1 MHLEIVPG
9 LGGPYGTPG
18 IKFSRLFLQRISQII
33 FSPVKNKSPLV
44 SISLPYLVVWE
55 LFIEQAILTGVR

>member
-1 MHLEIVPG
+1 MGPQGSNSLDCFYRG
-9 LGGPYGTPG
+9 L
-18 IKFSRLFLQRISQII
+18 SQIV
-33 FSPVKNKSPLV
+33 FSAVKNKSPLV